1 MLSIQPN
8 FSTNYKPAFKSAEY
22 GLNPMDKGETDFG
35 VYEDCFDCKNN
46 EKDIENYVDLSD
58 GKNLEKDIDIFKD
71 EDTYTR
77 AKAELENQKDE
88 FESLV
93 KDKDLNLPKP
103 VKKLIKGGAVVTGS
117 ILGGM
122 ATGWGAKKS
131 IAGMKALN
139 KAKAV
144 VGMKTKLGKAWTAV
158 KEFAGKIWKKFTDS
172 KVYTTPKNKL
182 NKLGEKFANS
192 KIGKPITK
200 AYNSVKDFVGKG
212 FKKVKDGLNW
222 ILNKIKGVKK
232 ETYEKA
238 AVNTVGVSGGIAS
251 GVTALK
257 EQNEKVAE

>member
-22 GLNPMDKGETDFG
+22 GLNPMDKGETDFD

-46 EKDIENYVDLSD
+46 EKDIENYADLSD
-58 GKNLEKDIDIFKD
+58 GKNLEKNIDIFKD

-77 AKAELENQKDE
+77 AKAELEGQKDE

-103 VKKLIKGGAVVTGS
+103 AKKLIKGGAVITGS

-144 VGMKTKLGKAWTAV
+144 VGMKAKLGKAWTAV

-200 AYNSVKDFVGKG
+200 AYDSVKDFVGKG

-222 ILNKIKGVKK
+222 VLNKIKGVKK

>member
-22 GLNPMDKGETDFG
+22 GLNPMDKGETDFD

-58 GKNLEKDIDIFKD
+58 GKNLEKNIDIFKD

-77 AKAELENQKDE
+77 AKAELEGQKDE

-103 VKKLIKGGAVVTGS
+103 AKKLIKGGAVITGS

-131 IAGMKALN
+131 IAGTKALN

-144 VGMKTKLGKAWTAV
+144 VGMKAKLGKAWTAV

-200 AYNSVKDFVGKG
+200 AYDSVKDFVGKG

-222 ILNKIKGVKK
+222 VLNKIKGVKK

>member
-22 GLNPMDKGETDFG
+22 GLNPMDKGETDFD

-58 GKNLEKDIDIFKD
+58 GKNLEKNIDIFKD

-77 AKAELENQKDE
+77 AKAELEGQKDE

-103 VKKLIKGGAVVTGS
+103 AKKLIKGGAVITGS

-144 VGMKTKLGKAWTAV
+144 VGMKAKLGKAWTAV

-200 AYNSVKDFVGKG
+200 AYDSVKDFVGKG

>member
-22 GLNPMDKGETDFG
+22 GLNPMDKGETDFD

-58 GKNLEKDIDIFKD
+58 GKYLEKNIDIFKD

-77 AKAELENQKDE
+77 AKAELEGQKDE

-103 VKKLIKGGAVVTGS
+103 AKKLIKGGAVITGS

-144 VGMKTKLGKAWTAV
+144 VGMKAKLGKAWTAV

-212 FKKVKDGLNW
+212 FKKVKDGLSW
-222 ILNKIKGVKK
+222 VLNKIKGVKK